1 MYIDSINKNNNNN
14 CLSAFGNVLICS
26 NAIDADKTITFPIG
40 YSVEDDLNLSFKI
53 LFVNGHNCIDDSTHM
68 TLSDGSNAY
77 PIVVNKDGTL
87 IPLPIHTMTESSTTV
102 YKSLQPNTILE
113 MYYDSNYGTDGAFVI
128 IGNPI
133 VLSSDTYTI
142 YANGKVGDGNVGDI
156 KAISLVNIPSY
167 GWLECNGQSVLRTDY
182 PLLFNYFNT
191 QCYDDDPT
199 HTLLE
204 QYGYVD
210 SNHFNLPDYQEVA
223 LVGVGTN
230 VIDKAKGTLATSDI
244 YTVGQFKDDA
254 YKTHAHD
261 LNFGNT
267 HWSDVAGS
275 WEIGD
280 CLKAMQFSGSVGYR
294 KIKGFPNSTDN
305 SDNNSAVTRGKSK
318 GVKYIIKV
326 L

>member
-1 MYIDSINKNNNNN
+1 MYIDSINKNNTD
-14 CLSAFGNVLICS
+14 CSLSAFGNLLICS
-26 NAIDADKTITFPIG
+26 NAISANKTVTFPNG
-40 YSVEDDLNLSFKI
+40 YELDSNLSFKI
-53 LFVNGHNCIDDSTHM
+53 LFTNGHNCIDDSTHM

-87 IPLPIHTMTESSTTV
+87 IPLPIHTMDESGVTV

-156 KAISLVNIPSY
+156 KAISLVNIPFY

-182 PLLFNYFNT
+182 PLLFSYFNT

-210 SNHFNLPDYQEVA
+210 SDHFNLPDYQEVA

-230 VIDKAKGTLATSDI
+230 VIDKAKGALATSDI
-244 YTVGQFKDDA
+244 YTVGEFKDDCIQ
-254 YKTHAHD
+254 HHEHD
-261 LNFGNT
+261 LFTNNNARVNQSG
-267 HWSDVAGS
+267 VAGS
-275 WEIGD
+275 NN
-280 CLKAMQFSGSVGYR
+280 SVTS
-294 KIKGFPNSTDN
+294 IAHAQSTDWGKIWAREIIAGRV
-305 SDNNSAVTRGKSK
+305 DTVTHGKQK